1 MTIDDN
7 VPWLVNII
15 WDISGVMCGF
25 SEVLVLATV
34 RYEHVDIHHISE
46 VQANRVPLY
55 LKQA

>member
-7 VPWLVNII
+7 VSWLVN
-15 WDISGVMCGF
+15 DISGAMCGF

-34 RYEHVDIHHISE
+34 GYEHVHIHHISE

-55 LKQA
+55 LERA